1 MSRTWTNKS
10 AAGTCGRLF
19 HMTKGVNMKKTMGTM
34 AATFILAFGLF
45 LGLASSA
52 GTAEYRDAAALKG
65 LKQGKGIFEVNL
77 DSPQKT
83 ALYLEIIKSTH
94 QNMTKQKV
102 KPDFI
107 IVFVGPTVK
116 FLTTAPESELAGKHG
131 DALKAIAASISD
143 LKRLGVKMEICV
155 IANDLFKVPNDK
167 ILPELSLVG
176 NGFIS
181 LIGYQGKGYGLVPV
195 F

>member
-1 MSRTWTNKS
+1 
-10 AAGTCGRLF
+10 
-19 HMTKGVNMKKTMGTM
+19 MKKTMGAM

-45 LGLASSA
+45 LGLAGGA
-52 GTAEYRDAAALKG
+52 GAVEYRDTAALKG

-77 DSPQKT
+77 DNPQKT

-94 QNMTKQKV
+94 QSMAKQKV

-131 DALKAIAASISD
+131 DALKAIAASIRD

-155 IANDLFKVPNDK
+155 IANDFFKVPNDK
-167 ILPELSLVG
+167 ILPDLSLVG